1 MMNSFRRRKPYIYYS
16 ITQADSEASGRC
28 YIRQVPVSRSRKPI
42 IVSLAAVLLCG
53 GAFLFA
59 PVRLA
64 GLVLIGHSPSCTFTR
79 AVTSADWARRL
90 AESKDRILAES
101 RLLETDAAG
110 FRQWETPR
118 GRFWIP
124 SGNDYGLPYNLSEQ
138 ANAIYGVGEQ
148 AVRTN
153 DIVLDCG
160 ANVGVYTRVAL
171 DAGARLV
178 VAIEPAP
185 ENVECLRRNLAA
197 EIAAGRVIIYEKGV
211 WDKDD
216 FLTINVAPGNQAADS
231 FVISTKDFQT
241 GQRLPLTTIDKLT
254 AELKLE
260 RVDYIKMD
268 IEGAEQRAILGA
280 RETLRRFRPRLSLS
294 SYHLPEDPH
303 KIPQLV
309 RDAWPG
315 YRMECG
321 PCTYANGNIR
331 PDVLY
336 FR

>member
-1 MMNSFRRRKPYIYYS
+1 
-16 ITQADSEASGRC
+16 
-28 YIRQVPVSRSRKPI
+28 VSRSRKPL
-42 IVSLAAVLLCG
+42 IVLLAAVLVCG

-64 GLVLIGHSPSCTFTR
+64 GLVLIGHSPSCTFAR

-90 AESKDRILAES
+90 METKDRILAAS

-110 FRQWETPR
+110 FQHWRTPQ
-118 GRFWIP
+118 GLFWIP
-124 SGNDYGLPYNLSEQ
+124 PGEGYGLPFNLSEQ
-138 ANAIYGVGEQ
+138 ENAIYGTGER
-148 AVRTN
+148 AVHAG

-160 ANVGVYTRVAL
+160 ANIGVYTRVAIK
-171 DAGARLV
+171 AGARLV

-185 ENVECLRRNLAA
+185 ENIECLRRNFAA
-197 EIAAGRVIIYEKGV
+197 EVAAGRVIIYEKGV

-216 FLTINVAPGNQAADS
+216 FLIINVAPGNPAADS
-231 FVISTKDFQT
+231 FVITPQGSQA
-241 GQRLPLTTIDKLT
+241 GQKLPLTTIDKLT